1 MTKMMKVLFYN
12 HTATVSGAE
21 RVLLLI
27 LSQLDRRKFTL
38 EVWCPSGSLSRMVEE
53 LRVPC
58 REAEPL
64 AARFTWRPDHLADY
78 LRSFYRV
85 IRQVRARVIEAAP
98 DLIHANSIRAGL
110 VMTAATAGL
119 RIPVIWHLHDLLPRH
134 PFSSAI
140 RAVALSSSRLR
151 LIAVSQATAD
161 RFNGWLSRL
170 FSQRVPVSVIH
181 NAAQTEKFQFNPA
194 SRKAVR
200 AELDLA
206 DTQPV
211 IGIVGQ
217 LTERKGQLG
226 LLRAFAKV
234 TKIIPQAVLFVVG
247 APLFTQADQ
256 DYHQHLLQTAERL
269 GLTNQ
274 VRFLGER
281 SDIPAVMQAL
291 DVLVVNSLAEPC
303 GLVVLEGMA
312 SGTPIIATAVGGN
325 PEMIR
330 HNENGWLVPARD
342 ETALAQAIIK
352 LIRQPPLAARFAE
365 NARDSVLTDFTV
377 TSFMNKLNDSY
388 LAAIS
393 RAPVT
398 IDSRQAVI
406 RPNQYPAD

>member
-1 MTKMMKVLFYN
+1 MMKVLFYN

-27 LSQLDRRKFTL
+27 LSQLDRRKFTP
-38 EVWCPSGSLSRMVEE
+38 EVLCPSGSLRQMVEE

-58 REAEPL
+58 REAEQL
-64 AARFTWRPDHLADY
+64 TARFTWRPDHLPGY
-78 LRSFYRV
+78 FRSFARV
-85 IRQVRARVIEAAP
+85 IRHARAQVIAAAP

-110 VMTAATAGL
+110 VMTAATTGL

-140 RAVALSSSRLR
+140 RVVALSSSRLR
-151 LIAVSQATAD
+151 LLAVSQATAD
-161 RFNGWLSRL
+161 RFSGWLLRL
-170 FSQRVPVSVIH
+170 FTRRVPIRVIH
-181 NAAQTEKFQFNPA
+181 NAAQTEKFQPDA
-194 SRKAVR
+194 ESGKAVR
-200 AELDLA
+200 AELGLEA
-206 DTQPV
+206 TQPV

-234 TKIIPQAVLFVVG
+234 TKIIPQAVLLVAG

-256 DYHQHLLQTAERL
+256 DYHQHLIQTAERL
-269 GLTNQ
+269 GLAKQ

-281 SDIPAVMQAL
+281 HDIPAVMQAL

-312 SGTPIIATAVGGN
+312 SGTPVIATTVGGN

-330 HNENGWLVPARD
+330 HNENGWLVPSRD
-342 ETALAQAIIK
+342 ETALAQAIIN
-352 LIRQPPLAARFAE
+352 LIHQPHLAARFAD
-365 NARDSVLTDFTV
+365 NARRSVITHFSV
-377 TSFMNKLNDSY
+377 TSFMNKLQDFYLGVNRTPMTADSG
-388 LAAIS
+388 
-393 RAPVT
+393 
-398 IDSRQAVI
+398 QAVI
-406 RPNQYPAD
+406 RQHQYSARQD